1 MSDSDIGPDKNFLGS
16 VEAHK
21 IARCVRGCAT
31 DDQYVELLWRID
43 KERER
48 LRAGRAAVCP
58 WCKGKG
64 YVSGD
69 PEGAPIEDCQKCRG
83 TGEVANPMRAAV
95 WAECRETCAKV
106 AEQFPWSGYET
117 ARAIRALEVPNE

>member
-1 MSDSDIGPDKNFLGS
+1 MSDTDIDKLEKLVRAADTFMGDRGRAATNALVFAI
-16 VEAHK
+16 VEARE
-21 IARCVRGCAT
+21 AC
-31 DDQYVELLWRID
+31 
-43 KERER
+43 ER

-95 WAECRETCAKV
+95 WAECREACCA
-106 AEQFPWSGYET
+106 ALQEYDRNCAHIQI
-117 ARAIRALEVPNE
+117 IRAL